1 MTAFTAIDL
10 SKLPA
15 PDLVETLDY
24 ETLLQEW
31 IDMFLELYTDYD
43 AETLES
49 DPIMKLLEAG
59 AYREMTIRARVND
72 AAKQTMLAFST
83 QANLDHLGALL
94 AVERLLLDP
103 GDPDTIPPVDP
114 VYESDEDFRRRIQLA
129 PEALTTAGSQGAYL
143 YHALS
148 VAGVKDA
155 SCKMTAPGEVTI
167 TVLSR
172 DEDGKA
178 DEALVLAVEEKES
191 AEDVRPLTDKVI
203 VQGAEI
209 TSYKLTASLSLY
221 DGPDKELVRQ
231 EAEAQFWDYA
241 TTRHKL
247 GEMITGSGLHAS
259 LQVEGVQKVTLDDWQ
274 DIECTEFQAPYCTG
288 LTLEVLQ

>member
-31 IDMFLELYTDYD
+31 VDLFLELYPDYD
-43 AETLES
+43 AEMLES

-94 AVERLLLDP
+94 AVERLMLDP
-103 GDPDTIPPVDP
+103 GDPDAIPPVDP

-231 EAEAQFWDYA
+231 EAEAQFWNYA

>member
-1 MTAFTAIDL
+1 M
-10 SKLPA
+10 
-15 PDLVETLDY
+15 
-24 ETLLQEW
+24 
-31 IDMFLELYTDYD
+31 
-43 AETLES
+43 
-49 DPIMKLLEAG
+49 
-59 AYREMTIRARVND
+59 
-72 AAKQTMLAFST
+72 
-83 QANLDHLGALL
+83 
-94 AVERLLLDP
+94 
-103 GDPDTIPPVDP
+103 
-114 VYESDEDFRRRIQLA
+114 
-129 PEALTTAGSQGAYL
+129 
-143 YHALS
+143 
-148 VAGVKDA
+148 
-155 SCKMTAPGEVTI
+155 
-167 TVLSR
+167 SR

-259 LQVEGVQKVTLDDWQ
+259 LQVEGVQKVTLEDWQ

-288 LTLEVLQ
+288 LTLQVLQ